1 VYATLA
7 VVSLRFEVL
16 GFAGAAPLEG
26 GCSSYVVSGGDRSV
40 LLDSGPGTL
49 ERLWRRG
56 LMQRLDAVVI
66 SHKHADHVLDLL
78 PFAGEVVRG
87 RTYMSDGASLAQRP

>member
-1 VYATLA
+1 
-7 VVSLRFEVL
+7 VSLRFEVL

-26 GCSSYVVSGGDRSV
+26 ACSSYVVSGGDRSV
-40 LLDSGPGTL
+40 LLDCGPGTL

-66 SHKHADHVLDLL
+66 SHMHVDHVLDLL
-78 PFAGEVVRG
+78 RSPARWCARSSMAAASRCTCRTVMG
-87 RTYMSDGASLAQRP
+87 RKY